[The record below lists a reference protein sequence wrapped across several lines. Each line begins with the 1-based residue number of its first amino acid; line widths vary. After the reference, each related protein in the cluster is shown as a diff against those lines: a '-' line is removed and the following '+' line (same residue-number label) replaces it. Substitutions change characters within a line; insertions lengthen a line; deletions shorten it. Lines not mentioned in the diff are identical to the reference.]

1 MNRFSRRSALN
12 APKKTEH
19 PFSTQCIEAAVYWNE
34 TCLKLEQFD
43 MAVDRI
49 TRFCI
54 GETPAC
60 DFMVSKEFI
69 SDSQHALLN
78 IVNDTAT
85 VNIPAFTR
93 GTVRQGDIVEPF
105 QESRT
110 VRAHSLLLHGEVR
123 CQIGPWTFVFKRTM
137 KEPAAFT
144 GMGLN
149 FIPGRWTFISVA
161 AHTVFFVLVGLV
173 PPEVSGMNFDD
184 MMKQN
189 RMTKFII
196 TVAQASDLPPV
207 KVKPKEKTEG
217 NPGKAQAG
225 TSGKAGDVHASK
237 TNRRIGIAG
246 PPLTRNPV
254 IGKELLKQ
262 ISKNRGILDLL
273 ANTRIV
279 SPWGVDSTIGRD
291 PENALG
297 NLVGDDIGSSLGYGG
312 MGVNGPGRGGGGDTN
327 GVIGVSTLGFGRLGH
342 DATGH
347 CTGPLCKFSGARP
360 LKDTGNL
367 RSNIQVR
374 SETQSVSGS
383 LPKEVIR
390 RFIRQKIREIRFCY
404 ERELTANATLSGRV
418 AIVFQINS
426 QGGVILSAVKESTLG
441 NPNVETCI
449 ARVVRRITFPPP
461 PDGGTVIVTYPFNLI
476 QSGK

>member
-1 MNRFSRRSALN
+1 MNQFSWRSALN

-43 MAVDRI
+43 MAADRN

-69 SDSQHALLN
+69 SDSQYTLLN

-85 VNIPAFTR
+85 VNIPAFTG
-93 GTVRQGDIVEPF
+93 GTVRQGDIIEPF
-105 QESRT
+105 EESRT
-110 VRAHSLLLHGEVR
+110 IRVHSLMLHGEVC
-123 CQIGPWTFVFKRTM
+123 CQIGPFRFVFKRTM
-137 KEPAAFT
+137 KEPVTFA

-161 AHTVFFVLVGLV
+161 AHAVFFVLVGLV

-184 MMKQN
+184 MMQHN

-196 TVAQASDLPPV
+196 TAAQSDDLPPV
-207 KVKPKEKTEG
+207 KVKPKENTEG

-225 TSGKAGDVHASK
+225 TIGKAGDVHARRTDK
-237 TNRRIGIAG
+237 RIGIAG
-246 PPLTRNPV
+246 PPLTRDPA

-262 ISKNRGILDLL
+262 IPRNRGIIDLL
-273 ANTRIV
+273 ANNRIV
-279 SPWGVDSTIGRD
+279 SPWGEDTTIGRD

-297 NLVGDDIGSSLGYGG
+297 NLVGNDIGSSFGYGG

-327 GVIGVSTLGFGRLGH
+327 GVIGVSDLGFGRFGH
-342 DATGH
+342 DAAGH
-347 CTGPLCKFSGARP
+347 CTGPLCTFSGGRP
-360 LKDTGNL
+360 LKDTGTI
-367 RSNIQVR
+367 RSNIHIR
-374 SETQSVSGS
+374 SEAHTVSGS

-404 ERELTANATLSGRV
+404 ERELAANTTLSGRV
-418 AIVFQINS
+418 AIMFQINS
-426 QGGVILSAVKESTLG
+426 QGGVILSAVKESTLR

-449 ARVVRRITFPPP
+449 ASVVRRITFPPP

-476 QSGK
+476 QSGN